1 LAGARKNCRAK
12 LAAAV
17 WMDGCW
23 AMLDAGW
30 TLAGASIVA
39 NKISDPTSSSESYHY
54 LPRLLITLLL
64 LYCCFLPRDDII
76 QYFYCSAFSSHE
88 KPQKAPIEKALPVAE
103 FPEHRNLRV
112 HV

>member
-54 LPRLLITLLL
+54 LPKVVDHTAALILLFPATGRYHTVFLLF
-64 LYCCFLPRDDII
+64 CIF
-76 QYFYCSAFSSHE
+76 FA
-88 KPQKAPIEKALPVAE
+88 
-103 FPEHRNLRV
+103 
-112 HV
+112 